1 MPPNKRMK
9 LTKLSPV
16 PFRGWRYRLMP
27 APARL
32 DAGTAS
38 QLIRGV
44 RWTQE
49 LPRGHER
56 MDGMPWRR
64 VRSVHAERGLAPIC
78 GVGKGANR
86 AEGFMA
92 GGWPHGRRG
101 ATLARV
107 EWWTRVGGASP
118 VPA

>member
-1 MPPNKRMK
+1 
-9 LTKLSPV
+9 
-16 PFRGWRYRLMP
+16 MP
-27 APARL
+27 APAGL

-49 LPRGHER
+49 LPRAHER
-56 MDGMPWRR
+56 MDGMLWRCMR
-64 VRSVHAERGLAPIC
+64 NVHAERGLAPMG

-86 AEGFMA
+86 ADGILA
-92 GGWPHGRRG
+92 DGRPHGRRG

-107 EWWTRVGGASP
+107 GRWTRVGGASP
-118 VPA
+118 ARA

>member
-1 MPPNKRMK
+1 
-9 LTKLSPV
+9 
-16 PFRGWRYRLMP
+16 MP
-27 APARL
+27 APAGL

-56 MDGMPWRR
+56 MDGMLWRCM
-64 VRSVHAERGLAPIC
+64 RSVHAERGLAPMG

-86 AEGFMA
+86 ADGFMA

-107 EWWTRVGGASP
+107 GWWTKAAGASS

>member
-1 MPPNKRMK
+1 
-9 LTKLSPV
+9 
-16 PFRGWRYRLMP
+16 MP
-27 APARL
+27 APAGS

-56 MDGMPWRR
+56 MDGMLWRCM
-64 VRSVHAERGLAPIC
+64 RSVHAERGLAPMG

-107 EWWTRVGGASP
+107 GWWTKAAGASP

>member
-1 MPPNKRMK
+1 
-9 LTKLSPV
+9 
-16 PFRGWRYRLMP
+16 MP
-27 APARL
+27 APAGM

>member
-1 MPPNKRMK
+1 
-9 LTKLSPV
+9 
-16 PFRGWRYRLMP
+16 MP
-27 APARL
+27 AMART

-56 MDGMPWRR
+56 MDGMPWRCM
-64 VRSVHAERGLAPIC
+64 RSVHAERGLAPIG

-86 AEGFMA
+86 ADGIMA
-92 GGWPHGRRG
+92 DGRPHGRRG

-107 EWWTRVGGASP
+107 GWRTKAAGASP